1 MRYMTNFIAL
11 AMVYMH
17 IIDDYVLQ
25 GILAQ
30 MKCKSWWDK
39 NVPDPMYA
47 NDCRTALCMHSL
59 SWAFSIMLP
68 IAVYYHFELNGMFI
82 TMFFVNAIIHWI
94 VDNLKANKKAI
105 NLYQD
110 QMIHLIQIW
119 VTSFVLL

>member
-1 MRYMTNFIAL
+1 MKNFIVL

-30 MKCKSWWDK
+30 MKCKSWWEQ
-39 NVPDPMYA
+39 NYPDPMYA
-47 NDCRTALCMHSL
+47 NDYRTALCMHSL

-68 IAVYYHFELNGMFI
+68 IAVYYKFELSSMFI
-82 TMFFVNAIIHWI
+82 VMLFVNATIHNI
-94 VDNLKANKKAI
+94 VDDLKANKKKI

-119 VTSFVLL
+119 ITFAVLL